1 MIAMSSNGI
10 LHFTL
15 LFESFMVLL
24 FRTNILERVR
34 YDTSLSAIAL
44 DLSYD
49 DLVAD
54 SLFCSSML
62 VTVIQ
67 KEYRF
72 YLVKVKGYGI

>member
-1 MIAMSSNGI
+1 MIAMSSNGV